1 MYMHYNIFIYN
12 NYICRLGEIRNYSA
26 RPGIIGTFLEVTAPL
41 MSDPSLAGHNLLHQ
55 RLAPRQSGLTYVFS
69 FFQTGSIPDVF
80 SSSWIM
86 NIESL
91 YSYFIITFYFM
102 NIFISIRDALFVAR
116 RWIWS
121 TAPPCFFI
129 VKPAQANRGNLSQ
142 EAFNQKLTHL
152 QIQSPVRRKF
162 TLW

>member
-91 YSYFIITFYFM
+91 YSYFIITFFFYFM

-116 RWIWS
+116 RWI
-121 TAPPCFFI
+121 
-129 VKPAQANRGNLSQ
+129 
-142 EAFNQKLTHL
+142 
-152 QIQSPVRRKF
+152 
-162 TLW
+162 